1 MDLFDALAKKR
12 ACRSFSQEPVPE
24 SSIDQILYAFGRA
37 PTASNR
43 PYRHCI
49 LIEDKRIIRAVRVIS
64 PSLLADPPLLL
75 VIFTDLSVALERT
88 GRIAEVSSL
97 VDSGAAGENV
107 LLAATA
113 LGLGSQFTMISVQAG
128 IRRVLDLPEHCRVDL
143 IIPLGRPLEPVRS
156 VKALPSANICYHNQF
171 GTIRARQQRHE

>member
-1 MDLFDALAKKR
+1 MDLFEALEKKR
-12 ACRSFSQEPVPE
+12 ACRTFSADPVPE
-24 SSIDQILYAFGRA
+24 SSIERVVYAFGRA

-49 LIEDKRIIRAVRVIS
+49 LIDDPRLIRAVRLIS
-64 PSLLADPPLLL
+64 PSLIANPPVLLI
-75 VIFTDLSVALERT
+75 IFTDLKVALERT
-88 GRIAEVSSL
+88 GKVAEISSL

-128 IRRVLDLPEHCRVDL
+128 IRRILDLPDHCRVDV
-143 IIPLGRPLEPVRS
+143 IIPLGLPAGPVRS
-156 VKALPSANICYHNQF
+156 VKAPASANLCYHNQF
-171 GTIRARQQRHE
+171 GKLREQTK